1 LAEEL
6 VVVAEEEVEAA
17 AVVEEAVETLPF
29 FGFVFL
35 VIVNGNEKE

>member
-6 VVVAEEEVEAA
+6 VVVAEEVEAV

-35 VIVNGNEKE
+35 AIVNGNEKE